1 MLIFVWTVNFYKMQI
16 SIKKKKLISPFR
28 MKPMCDINSGKN
40 KGIKVIVVNNT
51 CYGRLIDTEMIIARE
66 SFSGYIYDICSKAL

>member
-1 MLIFVWTVNFYKMQI
+1 
-16 SIKKKKLISPFR
+16 

-40 KGIKVIVVNNT
+40 KGIKVIVVNKT

-66 SFSGYIYDICSKAL
+66 SFSGYIYDICSKALW